1 MKIKLL
7 FIGFCLAG
15 IFQAVQ
21 AQTSATASFTAS
33 ATIIQPIGITTTAN
47 MNFAHIDAQEGGAV
61 FLTPQ
66 NTRFTTGGVI
76 LAGSE
81 DLSAA
86 TFTVTGQPGL
96 TYSINVPSIRY
107 TLTNGSEEMIIEN
120 FTNSLGNDGLLAE
133 GKQEFRI
140 GATVNVKAGQTPGY
154 YTSPSPMDVT
164 VIYN

>member
-1 MKIKLL
+1 MLC
-7 FIGFCLAG
+7 IGIILAG
-15 IFQAVQ
+15 TFQVLQ

-61 FLTPQ
+61 ILTPQ
-66 NTRFTTGGVI
+66 NTRMTTGGVA
-76 LAGSE
+76 LAGGE

-96 TYSINVPSIRY
+96 AYSIQVPTASY
-107 TLTNGSEEMIIEN
+107 TLTNGIEEMIIEN
-120 FTNSLGNDGLLAE
+120 FTSSLGNGGLLAE
-133 GKQEFRI
+133 GKQEFNI
-140 GATVNVKAGQTPGY
+140 GATLKVNAGQTPGY